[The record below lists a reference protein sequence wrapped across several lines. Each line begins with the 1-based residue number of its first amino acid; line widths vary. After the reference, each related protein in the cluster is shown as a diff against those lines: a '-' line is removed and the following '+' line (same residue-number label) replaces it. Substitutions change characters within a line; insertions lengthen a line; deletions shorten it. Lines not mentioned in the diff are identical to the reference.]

1 MTPIAQQTFKKRSAN
16 VTAYYTTPG
25 IVYHRK
31 RISSESRKYKRLVSH
46 IIQNKEKHDLLEPII
61 VEIESFSD
69 GVIVC
74 FNSVN
79 IVGQGRDEKEALQDF
94 YNELVGTFAYL
105 SKFKESDLQPD
116 AAFQMD
122 ELGKILPT
130 SRLKIEN

>member
-1 MTPIAQQTFKKRSAN
+1 MTPLAQQTFKKRSAN
-16 VTAYYTTPG
+16 VTDYYSTPG
-25 IVYHRK
+25 IVYRRK
-31 RISSESRKYKRLVSH
+31 RISSESRKYRRLVSQ

-130 SRLKIEN
+130 DRLKI